1 MRECSDEMLDSMF
14 AAARAD
20 VVDTSALGNHFENR
34 LLARIT
40 ERRDQGRNWFMSV
53 WRMLPAFA
61 VLTALIAVCSI
72 AYTETYQDSMFT
84 ALTTGQDEVVASNIL
99 TGE

>member
-1 MRECSDEMLDSMF
+1 MRECSDELLDSMF

-20 VVDTSALGNHFENR
+20 VIDTSVMENHFETR
-34 LLARIT
+34 LMTRIT
-40 ERRDQGRNWFMSV
+40 ERRDQGRNWFMAV

-72 AYTETYQDSMFT
+72 AYTETYQDSMFA